1 MLITDI
7 IFHAFLQCETKGH
20 LKLAGA
26 VGDQREFPEWERH
39 LVEDYKQ
46 QCYRHWRADFGEAEC
61 LVGVAFP
68 QDLDNSRCRL
78 VMDCTVR
85 AQEMPAH
92 FHAVERVAA
101 PDKQTYSPYMPIRC
115 VPREKIT
122 TQDKLLL
129 AFDALVLL
137 TVSGQAPR
145 FGKIIHGRERASAK
159 VEVAGLMDMAKTV
172 VGKIAAQHARH
183 TPPPLMLNQHCAAC
197 EFKARCRQVAVEKDD
212 LSRLSGMT
220 AKEMKKQHSR
230 GIFSVTQLSYTF
242 RARRK
247 PKRFAS
253 KPDKYSPAL
262 RALALRER
270 KIYVAGKPALKLQ
283 GNPVYLDVEGGPD
296 RDFYYLIG
304 LRVKSGDEYVQHA
317 FWANTLSEE
326 QEIWAAFLQTLAQVD
341 HPQLIHY
348 GSYETT
354 FLKRMQARYRAAVEP
369 PAFLDQLIA
378 ASVNVLSVIYAQIY
392 FPTYA
397 NGLKESAYYLGFQWS
412 ESDASGLHTLLWR
425 VQWECYKDAGLKQKV
440 LTYNAEDCEAL
451 ERVTHAIA
459 HLCQTPT
466 DAAHAEDN
474 TTVYTDTMKH
484 QGLYRFGRN
493 EFAMPELAYINRAA
507 YWDYQRNK
515 IYVRSSPRLKRVS
528 QKRVTGRAKTLPINK
543 VLECPPPEGCPECQT
558 TKIFKRTTMSKV
570 VYDLKFGRTS
580 MKRWIVKYVFHR
592 DACGQCGAIFYSP
605 QRPWPGEK
613 YGPNILSYIIH
624 QIIDS
629 HVSQNVVTKN
639 LNLFFNFRLERNIVK
654 RQKARGAEIYKGTYE
669 GILKKI
675 VNGNLIHAD
684 ETKVSIEG
692 EEAFVWVFTN
702 MEEVAYLYTE
712 TREGDFLQEL
722 LRDFKGVLVSDFYA
736 AYDVINCSQQK
747 CLIHLMRD
755 LNNDLRKY
763 PFNEELKEL
772 VQYFAILLNPVI
784 ETIDKSGLKSHFLR
798 KHKLVVEL
806 FYKDLSNKNYESEI
820 AIKYKKRF
828 EKYHD
833 KLFTFLDYDG
843 IPWNNNNAE
852 NAIKAFAALR
862 NVIGGSSTEKGIR
875 DYLILLSLGETCKY
889 KGVSFLD
896 FLRSG
901 EKDIDVFMKKS
912 ARVSKQPGFRNWLP
926 E

>member
-1 MLITDI
+1 MLITDD
-7 IFHAFLQCETKGH
+7 IFQAFLQCETKAH
-20 LKLAGA
+20 LKHAGA
-26 VGDQREFPEWERH
+26 VGDQQEFPEWERH

-46 QCYRHWRADFGEAEC
+46 QCYRQWRADCGEAAC
-61 LVGVAFP
+61 LVGSALL
-68 QDLDNSRCRL
+68 QDLDHSGCRL
-78 VMDCTVR
+78 VLDCTVR
-85 AQEMPAH
+85 AQEMQAH
-92 FHAVERVAA
+92 LHAVERVAA
-101 PDKQTYSPYMPIRC
+101 PDKPHDSPYMPIRC

-129 AFDALVLL
+129 AFDALVLG

-145 FGKIIHGRERASAK
+145 FGKIIHGHERASAK
-159 VEVAGLMDMAKTV
+159 VEVTGLLDMAKTV
-172 VGKIAAQHARH
+172 GGKIAAQHTRH
-183 TPPPLMLNQHCAAC
+183 APPPLMLNQHCAAC
-197 EFKARCRQVAVEKDD
+197 EFQARCRQVAVEKDD
-212 LSRLSGMT
+212 LSLLSGMT
-220 AKEMKKQHSR
+220 AKEMTKQHSK

-253 KPDKYSPAL
+253 KPDKYSHAL

-270 KIYVAGKPALKLQ
+270 KIYVAGTPALPLQ
-283 GNPVYLDVEGGPD
+283 GTPVYLDVEGVPD

-304 LRVKSGDEYVQHA
+304 LRVKRGEAYVQHA
-317 FWANTLSEE
+317 FWANALSEE
-326 QEIWAAFLQTLAQVD
+326 QTIWAAFLQTLATID

-354 FLKRMQARYRAAVEP
+354 FLKRMQARYCAAVEP

-378 ASVNVLSVIYAQIY
+378 AAVNVLSVIYAQIY
-392 FPTYA
+392 FPTYS
-397 NGLKESAYYLGFQWS
+397 NSLKEIAHYLGFQWS
-412 ESDASGLHTLLWR
+412 ERGASGLHTLLWR
-425 VQWECYKDAGLKQKV
+425 AQWECSKDASLKQKL

-451 ERVTHAIA
+451 ERVTRAIT

-466 DAAHAEDN
+466 DATHAEDR
-474 TTVYTDTMKH
+474 TTVYTDSMKR
-484 QGLYRFGRN
+484 QGLYRFGKN
-493 EFAMPELAYINRAA
+493 EFAVPELAEINRAA

-528 QKRVTGRAKTLPINK
+528 QQRAKGRAKTLPINK
-543 VLECPPPEGCPECQT
+543 VLECPPPEGCPACQT
-558 TKIFKRTTMSKV
+558 TEIFKRTTMSKV

-580 MKRWIVKYVFHR
+580 VKRWIVKYVFHR
-592 DACGQCGAIFYSP
+592 YACGQCGAIFYSP

-624 QIIDS
+624 QLIDS
-629 HVSQNVVTKN
+629 HTPQTTITKE
-639 LNLFFNFRLERNIVK
+639 LNLFFNFRLERYTVK

-669 GILKKI
+669 EILKKI
-675 VNGNLIHAD
+675 VHGSLIHAD
-684 ETKVSIEG
+684 ETKVSIG
-692 EEAFVWVFTN
+692 GKEAFVWVFTN

-722 LRDFKGVLVSDFYA
+722 LQDFKGILVSDFYA
-736 AYDVINCSQQK
+736 AYDAVNCAQQK

-755 LNNDLRKY
+755 LNNDLLKY
-763 PFNEELKEL
+763 PFNEEMKGL
-772 VQYFAILLNPVI
+772 VHFFAILLKPMI
-784 ETIDKSGLKSHFLR
+784 ETIDKFGLKSHFLR
-798 KHKLVVEL
+798 KHKIAVEH
-806 FYKDLSNKNYESEI
+806 FYKSLSSGNYESEI
-820 AIKYKKRF
+820 AVKYKKRF
-828 EKYHD
+828 EKYHN
-833 KLFTFLDYDG
+833 KLFTFLDHDG

-875 DYLILLSLGETCKY
+875 DYLTLLSLGETCKY

-901 EKDIDVFMKKS
+901 EKDIDVFVNKS
-912 ARVSKQPGFRNWLP
+912 ARVSKQSGFLKQLP